1 MEIHHDGNR
10 DKFGVLVSENSI
22 YLFIGNFTEH
32 NWAESIT
39 CINHG
44 NDETWTQKLLIPIEK
59 QNQSVSYP
67 DILPDTWFFTDTSF
81 IFHRKAIFWDTSN
94 C

>member
-1 MEIHHDGNR
+1 MLWKYISDGNR

-44 NDETWTQKLLIPIEK
+44 NDETWTFDSYRETKP
-59 QNQSVSYP
+59 VSPVSWYS
-67 DILPDTWFFTDTSF
+67 TRHM
-81 IFHRKAIFWDTSN
+81 IFYGHMVYIS
-94 C
+94 